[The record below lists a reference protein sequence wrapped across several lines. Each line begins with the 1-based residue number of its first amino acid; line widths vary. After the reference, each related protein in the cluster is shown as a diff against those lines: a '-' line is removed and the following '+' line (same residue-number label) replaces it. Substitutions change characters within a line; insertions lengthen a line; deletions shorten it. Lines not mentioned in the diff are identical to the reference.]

1 MILKIIILQKLEISL
16 DLELVNIEQ
25 FLKSVYIDV
34 FQKNKKKET
43 LKMHTI
49 KLTREEAEELAKY
62 IEVNKKVKLEHEQG
76 EFELYLLRLEKI
88 LEKYK
93 TSKNQD
99 GIDVDVTEFRAFA
112 IYQRW

>member
-1 MILKIIILQKLEISL
+1 MDLAEYIKLNCKKMDETEGEEIAKIIK
-16 DLELVNIEQ
+16 N
-25 FLKSVYIDV
+25 IDV
-34 FQKNKKKET
+34 FQKNKKKEA

-99 GIDVDVTEFRAFA
+99 GIDVDETEFKAFA